1 MLAPPVHVPLLQGR
15 HYRTRVLPTTSD
27 VRLHAI
33 LIAGIGAF
41 SACAAEA
48 VILHDVVT
56 FGAGF
61 VCGVL
66 YLGIV
71 VMVGRRLRDVQPLV

>member
-1 MLAPPVHVPLLQGR
+1 MLPPPVHAPVLQGR
-15 HYRTRVLPTTSD
+15 HYRTRVLPTTSG

-48 VILHDVVT
+48 IILHDVVA

-61 VCGVL
+61 VCGLL

-71 VMVGRRLRDVQPLV
+71 VMVGQRLRDVQPLV